1 MANGVSQALQEAIH
15 LSRGVTDFKKPETL
29 VSGFFSS
36 VIQNWIYA
44 NFIRVESVV
53 VDSFCFIGAS
63 ED

>member
-36 VIQNWIYA
+36 LIQNWIYA
-44 NFIRVESVV
+44 DFIRIELVV
-53 VDSFCFIGAS
+53 VDQLLFYRG
-63 ED
+63 

>member
-36 VIQNWIYA
+36 LIQNWIYA
-44 NFIRVESVV
+44 DFIRIELVV
-53 VDSFCFIGAS
+53 VDQLLFYR
-63 ED
+63 D